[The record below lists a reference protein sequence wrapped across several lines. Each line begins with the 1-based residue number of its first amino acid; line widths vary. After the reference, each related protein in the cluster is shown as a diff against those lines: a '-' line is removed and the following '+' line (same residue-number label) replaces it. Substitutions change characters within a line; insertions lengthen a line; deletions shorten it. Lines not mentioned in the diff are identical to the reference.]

1 MSATAAPSG
10 GGPCYLGVDVGTSM
24 TKAAVFDEGGDL
36 VASADRPTRLAFG
49 GEGRVEQSV
58 EDVLHSVA
66 TVITD
71 VLAGCGGREPE
82 RIAITGQGDGCWLVD
97 EHGRGVRPAV
107 SWMDGRSTPQLT
119 HWDSN
124 GAVEKVYRINGNALF
139 PGAMAPILAWL
150 DEHEPTALD
159 RAATAHYCKDVI
171 LGRLTGL
178 RATDPSDASLPF
190 GTPDGQGYSSQVLQ
204 VLDLEHRADLLP
216 PAQHPLPSAAMTAA
230 GAALTGLR
238 EGMPVS
244 AGPFDLPACAA
255 GAGVDQVGD
264 GLLIVGTTLA
274 CQVRVDHLDLAANP
288 AGMHLATATPGQWLR
303 ALPAMVGT
311 ASLDWVLD
319 LLGLRHDRVGGAI
332 EASSPGAGGVEVL
345 PYLAPSGERAPFVDP
360 TARGQLTGLS
370 LTTSNDDVVRAV
382 CEGIA
387 FAARDCF
394 EVTELTGTLY
404 VCGGGARSRPWLQ
417 IFADVLGRPLHVA
430 QTLGVGA
437 RGAVLSAL
445 AGSAQSPDLAVWTA
459 AESVVEPRTELAG
472 QYDEL
477 FDRYRAHRSA
487 ARQLWRTTP

>member
-1 MSATAAPSG
+1 MSSVDQG
-10 GGPCYLGVDVGTSM
+10 GAGAPCYLGVDVGTSL
-24 TKAAVFDEGGDL
+24 TKAAVFDAAGDV
-36 VASADRPTRLAFG
+36 VASADRPTRLMFI

-71 VLAGCGGREPE
+71 VLAGADGREPE
-82 RIAITGQGDGCWLVD
+82 RVAITGQGDGCWLVD

-107 SWMDGRSTPQLT
+107 SWMDGRSAPQLSR
-119 HWDSN
+119 WESD
-124 GAVEKVYRINGNALF
+124 GAVATVYRTNGNALF
-139 PGAMAPILAWL
+139 PGTMATILAWL
-150 DEHEPTALD
+150 DEHESAALD
-159 RAATAHYCKDVI
+159 RATTAHYCKDVI

-190 GTPDGQGYSSQVLQ
+190 GSPDGNGYSAEVLS
-204 VLDLEHRADLLP
+204 VLGLDHRADLLAP
-216 PAQHPLPSAAMTAA
+216 VQHPLPTAA
-230 GAALTGLR
+230 LSAPGAALTGLND
-238 EGMPVS
+238 GISVS

-274 CQVRVDHLDLAANP
+274 CQVRVDHLDLTGTP
-288 AGMHLATATPGQWLR
+288 SGMHLATAVPGQWLR

-319 LLGLRHDRVGGAI
+319 LLGLAHERVSGALD
-332 EASSPGAGGVEVL
+332 ATHAGAAGVEVL

-360 TARGQLTGLS
+360 SARGQLSGLS
-370 LTTSNDDVVRAV
+370 LTTTKEDVVRGV

-394 EVTELTGTLY
+394 GVTELTGTLY

-430 QTLGVGA
+430 RTLGIGA

-445 AGSAQSPDLAVWTA
+445 ADSENSPDLAVWTA
-459 AESVVEPRTELAG
+459 AESVVEPRVQLAE

-477 FDRYRAHRSA
+477 FHRYRAHQAA
-487 ARQLWRTTP
+487 ARGLWGTTA

>member
-1 MSATAAPSG
+1 
-10 GGPCYLGVDVGTSM
+10 
-24 TKAAVFDEGGDL
+24 
-36 VASADRPTRLAFG
+36 
-49 GEGRVEQSV
+49 
-58 EDVLHSVA
+58 
-66 TVITD
+66 
-71 VLAGCGGREPE
+71 
-82 RIAITGQGDGCWLVD
+82 
-97 EHGRGVRPAV
+97 
-107 SWMDGRSTPQLT
+107 
-119 HWDSN
+119 
-124 GAVEKVYRINGNALF
+124 
-139 PGAMAPILAWL
+139 
-150 DEHEPTALD
+150 
-159 RAATAHYCKDVI
+159 
-171 LGRLTGL
+171 
-178 RATDPSDASLPF
+178 
-190 GTPDGQGYSSQVLQ
+190 
-204 VLDLEHRADLLP
+204 
-216 PAQHPLPSAAMTAA
+216 
-230 GAALTGLR
+230 
-238 EGMPVS
+238 MPVS

-288 AGMHLATATPGQWLR
+288 AGMHLATATSGQWLR